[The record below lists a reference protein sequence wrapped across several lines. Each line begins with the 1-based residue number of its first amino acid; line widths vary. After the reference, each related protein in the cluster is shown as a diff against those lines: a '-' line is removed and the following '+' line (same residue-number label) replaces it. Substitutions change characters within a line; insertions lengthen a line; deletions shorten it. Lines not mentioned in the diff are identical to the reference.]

1 MSFKRKSYS
10 AFIILSQI
18 SILVLIWGM
27 SELFH
32 NFFRL
37 RVSGGIIGVF
47 FILILLISGLL
58 KKRWIQKGN
67 DYLLAEL
74 MLLFIPCVVGLTNYK
89 ELLVTHGA
97 YLLISILMSTI
108 CIIIAT
114 NYFVNLGLKLE
125 KYLNSKRQEVKK
137 S

>member
-1 MSFKRKSYS
+1 MSLKKKSHS
-10 AFIILSQI
+10 ALIIISQI
-18 SILVLIWGM
+18 FLLTLIWGV
-27 SELFH
+27 SEIFH
-32 NFFRL
+32 KFFHL
-37 RVSGGIIGVF
+37 QVSGGIIGIF

-58 KKRWIQKGN
+58 KKHCIQQGS

-74 MLLFIPCVVGLTNYK
+74 MLLFIPCVVGLINYK

-125 KYLNSKRQEVKK
+125 KYLTSKTKEVKK